1 MSNHKIDQLFKNK
14 IEGYT
19 TKPSPEAWMKLDAQ
33 LNPGNKKGIIWWSSI
48 AASVAIVIAITLWT
62 INTTENGQDNN
73 AVALQDNTATT
84 PESQNNDTNDSD
96 QQPISEQLENTPI
109 AVIEQV
115 EETINKE
122 ATTSNREANYIVP
135 PKNKEEIV
143 NEQVEKLVP
152 EINDSENE
160 EDVENTEEIINNI
173 TPVNSDELLAVN
185 DGPEQLQEVKGKSDE
200 RIRGSVKIIYTLQ
213 PVVKTDSSVLKPKKK
228 NSPFNKMVAFAKN
241 ITESEN
247 GIGNLREA
255 KDNLLSFKKN

>member
-19 TKPSPEAWMKLDAQ
+19 IKPSSEAWMKLDAQ

-48 AASVAIVIAITLWT
+48 AASVAIVVAITLWT
-62 INTTENGQDNN
+62 ISTTDNGLDNN

-96 QQPISEQLENTPI
+96 QQPIAEQPENTPI

-115 EETINKE
+115 EEAKNK
-122 ATTSNREANYIVP
+122 ATTDDRESNDMIP
-135 PKNKEEIV
+135 PKNKEERV

-152 EINDSENE
+152 ETNDLENE
-160 EDVENTEEIINNI
+160 EDAESIEEIINNI

-185 DGPEQLQEVKGKSDE
+185 EIEPIQEVEIKRDE
-200 RIRGSVKIIYTLQ
+200 QIRGSVKIIYTLQ
-213 PVVKTDSSVLKPKKK
+213 PVVKTDSSILNPKKK
-228 NSPFNKMVAFAKN
+228 NSSFNKMVAFAKD